1 MVSTDD
7 WSPAQHDTQPIAA
20 VAVGATPVTAGVVT
34 PAGARQDQY
43 PVSHRRWSLRARL
56 IALVVATA
64 ALALVAVEIALPL
77 VVRDAAINEKDA
89 TLANAIATVNRSRVS
104 ADDLRRVSAA
114 TTLGEI
120 GWSTV
125 SDSGIS
131 QVLVRPASGAKANP
145 DFTQDTDWLGAAAT
159 VPDSSNADTRYR
171 AQGVPATADDD
182 GTVSSLVAWI
192 PLDVVDKTV
201 QRVILMEL
209 LITAGLL
216 VLLGVTAGFVI
227 RRELK
232 PLESMATAADEIAK
246 GDLERRVDESDPSTE
261 IGRLGVAFNDMLDG
275 ISSLL
280 AERARSE
287 TRLRQFVADASH
299 ELRTPVAAVRGYT
312 DLYRAGAL
320 PDAAAVERAMSRMGF
335 EAKRMGALVDDLLTL
350 IQADAE
356 RTLAHDSV
364 DLTELLTGVVDDA
377 AVIDPTRTWRLS
389 VGYGPAIAAGDRL
402 RLHQLFANLLANI
415 RTHTPPGT
423 VATVSVL
430 PGLDEIAVSVSDN
443 GPGVSEEALHR
454 LFDRFYRVDA
464 SRSRENGGT
473 GLGLSIVAAIVRS
486 HGGQI
491 LASHSPGGGLT
502 MTVVLPR
509 ATGTA
514 AIPTRGAPSA
524 GPPSGAVPGAPVP
537 AGPVRAG
544 PAPAVVGPVNA
555 GRPAGA
561 IPAGSTPSGPVSSPA
576 DTGLDGKGQDGFSGR
591 PSSPGDLPAT

>member
-1 MVSTDD
+1 MLST
-7 WSPAQHDTQPIAA
+7 
-20 VAVGATPVTAGVVT
+20 
-34 PAGARQDQY
+34 
-43 PVSHRRWSLRARL
+43 
-56 IALVVATA
+56 
-64 ALALVAVEIALPL
+64 
-77 VVRDAAINEKDA
+77 
-89 TLANAIATVNRSRVS
+89 
-104 ADDLRRVSAA
+104 
-114 TTLGEI
+114 
-120 GWSTV
+120 
-125 SDSGIS
+125 
-131 QVLVRPASGAKANP
+131 RP
-145 DFTQDTDWLGAAAT
+145 F
-159 VPDSSNADTRYR
+159 
-171 AQGVPATADDD
+171 
-182 GTVSSLVAWI
+182 
-192 PLDVVDKTV
+192 

-377 AVIDPTRTWRLS
+377 AVIDPTRTWRLA

-430 PGLDEIAVSVSDN
+430 PGLDEMAVSVSDN

-491 LASHSPGGGLT
+491 LASHTPGGGLT

-514 AIPTRGAPSA
+514 AIPTRGGPSA
-524 GPPSGAVPGAPVP
+524 GQPGGPVPGAP
-537 AGPVRAG
+537 R
-544 PAPAVVGPVNA
+544 
-555 GRPAGA
+555 RPAGA
-561 IPAGSTPSGPVSSPA
+561 GRSGPGRRRAGRRGSDRRRHGRPPGRRRQISGSTA
-576 DTGLDGKGQDGFSGR
+576 RARTGF
-591 PSSPGDLPAT
+591 PGDLRHLVTCRKPDVHRLVRVFGRTGDRAASSVQNVSRTASGPYGRPRSCVPLAQHRARGGRHRVPLLSDNLSEQAVGTPPALLVEPDVVRVRLGAARGHT

>member
-1 MVSTDD
+1 
-7 WSPAQHDTQPIAA
+7 
-20 VAVGATPVTAGVVT
+20 
-34 PAGARQDQY
+34 
-43 PVSHRRWSLRARL
+43 L

-64 ALALVAVEIALPL
+64 ALALVAVDIALPL

-89 TLANAIATVNRSRVS
+89 TLAGAITAAGRSRVGP
-104 ADDLRRVSAA
+104 DDLRRMGNA
-114 TTLGEI
+114 TQLWGEI
-120 GWSTV
+120 GWSAV
-125 SDSGIS
+125 SLSGIS
-131 QVLVRPASGAKANP
+131 QVLVNPVSQANP
-145 DFTQDTDWLGAAAT
+145 DFSDSKDWLGAPAT
-159 VPDSSNADTRYR
+159 VPDSSNDHARYR
-171 AQGVPATADDD
+171 AQGAQARADD
-182 GTVSSLVAWI
+182 GTDGYLVAWM
-192 PLDVVDKTV
+192 PLADVDKTV

-216 VLLGVTAGFVI
+216 LLLGVTAGFVI

-280 AERARSE
+280 AERERSE

-430 PGLDEIAVSVSDN
+430 PGLDEMAVSVSDN
-443 GPGVSEEALHR
+443 GPGVSDEALQR

-491 LASHSPGGGLT
+491 LASHTPGGGLT

-524 GPPSGAVPGAPVP
+524 GQPNGPVPGPPVSTGPVP
-537 AGPVRAG
+537 AG
-544 PAPAVVGPVNA
+544 PAPAVVGPVGV
-555 GRPAGA
+555 GRTASGSMPAAPLPG
-561 IPAGSTPSGPVSSPA
+561 GSAPQA
-576 DTGLDGKGQDGFSGR
+576 NIALDGMGQDGVSGR
-591 PSSPGDLPAT
+591 SLSAGDLPET

>member
-1 MVSTDD
+1 MVSTDG
-7 WSPAQHDTQPIAA
+7 WSPTQHDTQPIPVAA
-20 VAVGATPVTAGVVT
+20 
-34 PAGARQDQY
+34 AGASAPPLVASPAARQPDQF

-56 IALVVATA
+56 IALVVTTA

-89 TLANAIATVNRSRVS
+89 TLANALAAVNRMRVS
-104 ADDLRRVSAA
+104 PADLRELSAT

-125 SDSGIS
+125 SNSGIS

-145 DFTQDTDWLGAAAT
+145 DFTESTDWLGAAAT
-159 VPDSSNADTRYR
+159 VPDTANDASYR
-171 AQGVPATADDD
+171 AQGVPATAFGD

-201 QRVILMEL
+201 QRVILVEL

-216 VLLGVTAGFVI
+216 LLLGITAGFVI
-227 RRELK
+227 RRELR

-280 AERARSE
+280 AERSRSE

-312 DLYRAGAL
+312 DLYQAGAL

-377 AVIDPTRTWRLS
+377 AVIDPTRTWRLA

-415 RTHTPPGT
+415 RTHTPAGT

-443 GPGVSEEALHR
+443 GPGVSEEALDR

-473 GLGLSIVAAIVRS
+473 GLGLSIVAAIAGS

-491 LASHSPGGGLT
+491 LASHTPGGGLT

-514 AIPTRGAPSA
+514 AIPTRGTPSA
-524 GPPSGAVPGAPVP
+524 GQPSGPVPGAPAS
-537 AGPVRAG
+537 AGPVPAG
-544 PAPAVVGPVNA
+544 PAPAVVGPVGA
-555 GRPAGA
+555 GRTAGGTAGPA
-561 IPAGSTPSGPVSSPA
+561 PSA
-576 DTGLDGKGQDGFSGR
+576 ANIGLDGKSQGGIVGR
-591 PSSPGDLPAT
+591 TASPGDLPET